1 MILAT
6 TRRAILIL
14 CLLSFFPLAFSSAAP
29 KETADLQ
36 QMMSADEFKAAGLEK
51 LSPEELQNLNKFLQ
65 GFRTETLAKAAK
77 AASIEKLDL
86 IVSSVVGEFT
96 GLKGRTVIRLAN
108 GTAWRQANPD
118 DNYKGAGR
126 PGEYVNLPAVV
137 MKKGLF
143 GYKMRIAG
151 TPEFYVTKIQ

>member
-1 MILAT
+1 M
-6 TRRAILIL
+6 
-14 CLLSFFPLAFSSAAP
+14 
-29 KETADLQ
+29 
-36 QMMSADEFKAAGLEK
+36 
-51 LSPEELQNLNKFLQ
+51 QNFNKFLQ

-86 IVSSVVGEFT
+86 IVSSVNGEFT

-108 GTAWRQANPD
+108 GTAWRQANPE

-143 GYKMRIAG
+143 GYKDANCRHAGVLRHENTIAAAR
-151 TPEFYVTKIQ
+151 VTSAARESR

>member
-1 MILAT
+1 MVIVPS
-6 TRRAILIL
+6 RSAILIL
-14 CLLSFFPLAFSSAAP
+14 FLLAMPVAPALAAQ
-29 KETADLQ
+29 KESADLQ
-36 QMMSADEFKAAGLEK
+36 TMMSPDEFKAAGLEK

-86 IVSSVVGEFT
+86 IVSSVDGEFS

-118 DNYKGAGR
+118 DTYKGAGR

>member
-1 MILAT
+1 MILV
-6 TRRAILIL
+6 TRQSAFLIL
-14 CLLSFFPLAFSSAAP
+14 CLVILPFAGASAAP

-36 QMMSADEFKAAGLEK
+36 TMMSSDEFKAAGLEK

-86 IVSSVVGEFT
+86 IVSSVDGEFT
-96 GLKGRTVIRLAN
+96 GLTGRTVIRLAN

-118 DNYKGAGR
+118 DHYKGAGR
-126 PGEYVNLPAVV
+126 PEEYVNLPAVV

-143 GYKMRIAG
+143 GYKLRIAG
-151 TPEFYVTKIQ
+151 TPEFYVNKVQ

>member
-6 TRRAILIL
+6 NRHAILIL
-14 CLLSFFPLAFSSAAP
+14 CLLSFPLGANSAAQ

-86 IVSSVVGEFT
+86 IVSSVNGEFT

-108 GTAWRQANPD
+108 GTAWRQANPE